1 MRSVIDIVGSA
12 NLIGVASPIIP
23 LTRIKITSGRGVIT
37 NTLGFNIIGDDVHT
51 KFFSIIH
58 LTLHLGLVGGT
69 ATGTFSIGL
78 SARNKTTN
86 KEQRKELHEARVA
99 PDLDIYCP

>member
-69 ATGTFSIGL
+69 TTSSSSIGL
-78 SARNKTTN
+78 SARTKTKN
-86 KEQRKELHEARVA
+86 EEQGEEFHEWILTV
-99 PDLDIYCP
+99 